1 MAEWLEGL
9 KGGAP
14 TVVGAVI
21 GSLLGF
27 VTLVLGA
34 LFNAYLNRRR
44 DDELRRTEAKGVAA
58 AIRAELQS
66 LEEILTYNAQKL
78 RDDPPGG
85 SESFFLPDLSHSVRM
100 FPVLTSKTGLLGDPA
115 IIMEVIQAYIV
126 VDQYCENCLVL
137 GGTLGSGMPNH
148 RRMIVMPSNRA
159 QSVAAMNLE
168 IADRVGKAMRLLDRF
183 LI

>member
-1 MAEWLEGL
+1 MEWLEGL

-14 TVVGAVI
+14 TVVGAII

-44 DDELRRTEAKGVAA
+44 DDGLLRIEARGVAA
-58 AIRAELQS
+58 AIRGELQS
-66 LEEILTYNAQKL
+66 LDEILTYNAERL
-78 RDDPPGG
+78 LSDPPTAQ
-85 SESFFLPDLSHSVRM
+85 ESFFLPDLSHSVRM
-100 FPVLTSKTGLLGDPA
+100 FPELTGKIGLLGDPA
-115 IIMEVIQAYIV
+115 IIMDLIQAYIV

-137 GGTLGSGMPNH
+137 GGELGKGMPNH

-159 QSVAAMNLE
+159 KSVAEMNST
-168 IADRVGKAMRLLDRF
+168 IAERVRKSMHRLDKF
-183 LI
+183 LG